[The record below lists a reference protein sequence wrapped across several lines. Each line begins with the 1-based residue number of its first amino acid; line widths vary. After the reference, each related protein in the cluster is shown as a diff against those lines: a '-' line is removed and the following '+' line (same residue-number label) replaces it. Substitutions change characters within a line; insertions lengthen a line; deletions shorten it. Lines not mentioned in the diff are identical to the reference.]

1 MFFGR
6 FPDLAGKERELVIR
20 EGLVRGWANGHIV
33 EASDQKYFY
42 EVLTNL
48 KLASQVLKVARKQ
61 AG

>member
-1 MFFGR
+1 MV
-6 FPDLAGKERELVIR
+6 REDVI
-20 EGLVRGWANGHIV
+20 RGWANGHIV

>member
-1 MFFGR
+1 
-6 FPDLAGKERELVIR
+6 VVR
-20 EGLVRGWANGHIV
+20 EGVIRGWANGHIV